1 MSWYGLKNSFVAHRS
16 SVPQCHHHI
25 LNFQRSRLCK
35 FGNIDCP
42 WCLRHDS
49 RGRWLWKRVLERWL
63 SAFIDFKMPSFS
75 TFPLAFFRHLGNT
88 RSSEEMSLGTSHEVD
103 KSVSRMSQNTG
114 FRQFF
119 IRFRCFPNTED
130 SPLIQNIS
138 FFSCLKTEKRKEKQ
152 FHKPVLLTPWMTRS
166 R

>member
-42 WCLRHDS
+42 WCFRHDS

-103 KSVSRMSQNTG
+103 KSVSRMSQNNWLSAI
-114 FRQFF
+114 FHPISMFPQYRRLPFDSKYFF
-119 IRFRCFPNTED
+119 
-130 SPLIQNIS
+130 
-138 FFSCLKTEKRKEKQ
+138 FFMFKNWEKKRK
-152 FHKPVLLTPWMTRS
+152 TIS
-166 R
+166 